1 MSLDTHACAR
11 NDSPV
16 FFFPVSQIPEGVRME
31 GSEGVNRL
39 TYYVVQSSNMEKY
52 YRLPDVTEN
61 QIVVARQ
68 LKKFMTGDLKAPV
81 SGYPPFAGNEASFLR
96 AQIACISADTLV
108 APTGFFDLAEAE
120 EGTPTAVVSKMVAD
134 DEGNVCEAPAFDG
147 LGSLDMWSHFEM
159 PISAK
164 GRMQAPPMVE
174 GPDGEMSDPFYGEPE
189 ELRSAVSGL
198 AEDMTGEEPNWKVQQ
213 CPSAGGPGSVSVVY
227 SNQWPGAVAVGCA
240 GQRKFVNCYIGY
252 GVMATAKTYT
262 PPALPALQ
270 AEFGGAFVEQADVT
284 NAPVVEEVVEDE

>member
-1 MSLDTHACAR
+1 
-11 NDSPV
+11 
-16 FFFPVSQIPEGVRME
+16 ME
-31 GSEGVNRL
+31 GSEGTNRL
-39 TYYVVQSSNMEKY
+39 TYYVVQSSNMEKH
-52 YRLPDVTEN
+52 YRLPDVTEE

-81 SGYPPFAGNEASFLR
+81 SGYPPFSGNEASFLR

-108 APTGFFDLAEAE
+108 APSGFFDLSAE
-120 EGTPTAVVSKMVAD
+120 EEGPTAVVSKMVPD
-134 DEGNVCEAPAFDG
+134 DEGVVCEAPAFDG
-147 LGSLDMWSHFEM
+147 LGSLDMWTHFEM

-174 GPDGEMSDPFYGEPE
+174 GADGEVADPFYGEPE

-198 AEDMTGEEPNWKVQQ
+198 GEDMNGEEPNWKVQQ

-227 SNQWPGAVAVGCA
+227 SNQWPGAVAVAAA

-252 GVMATAKTYT
+252 GVQATNKTYT

-270 AEFGGAFVEQADVT
+270 SEFSGAFVEQADVT
-284 NAPVVEEVVEDE
+284 DAPVVEEVVEDE